1 MQEDKDE
8 LADEIRRRLRD
19 KTELSPNSITFHS
32 WEEMRVLQGVGKEL
46 KEQKLIDNRP
56 TE

>member
-1 MQEDKDE
+1 MNCETEE
-8 LADEIRRRLRD
+8 LGQKISRELRQ

-32 WEEMRVLQGVGKEL
+32 WETMRKLQGVGKEL

-56 TE
+56 ST